1 MGQITAAEKNEFS
14 SIYNPLTTHDKI
26 IDLLKKNKYGLTVA
40 EISRRLKTTRNT
52 ISISIARLEGA
63 GKVDV
68 KKVGMA
74 KIYSLKPEVQIKLEV
89 DNK

>member
-1 MGQITAAEKNEFS
+1 MGQITAAREKELS
-14 SIYNPLTTHDKI
+14 SIYNSSSNHDKI
-26 IDLLKKNKYGLTVA
+26 IELLNKNEYGLTIA
-40 EISRRLKTTRNT
+40 EICRRLKTTRNT

-63 GKVDV
+63 GKVNI